1 MRKRTFIGITA
12 GILSLVSVQGS
23 VPPETP
29 LALLGE
35 TIINSDD
42 PLFWGISAID
52 ISDDGLRLLA
62 ISDNGSYTHGVITRD
77 AFGRVESVAF
87 DPMQRLKTFRGS
99 QYLSQKDTEGVAVGP
114 DGTIFVS
121 FELYALIAAFPTIDD
136 FPVKLPSPPEFADYM
151 NNRSLESLA
160 IDRAGVIY
168 SIPEAPAASATEFP
182 VFRFDGTHWD
192 HDLRLPRRG
201 GYLAVSADFGPDDRF
216 YLLERLYYGFP
227 AFSSRLRRFDLTD
240 QGFVNE
246 VTLFTSTIGTHENLE
261 ALSVWRNP
269 AGRLVATMMADDNF
283 NALFSTQLDEY
294 VLPD

>member
-1 MRKRTFIGITA
+1 MRKSTIIGIAA
-12 GILSLVSVQGS
+12 GILSLVSIQSS

-29 LALLGE
+29 LGLLSE
-35 TIINSDD
+35 TILESDD
-42 PLFWGISAID
+42 PLFGGISAID
-52 ISDDGLRLLA
+52 ISDDGSRLLA

-77 AFGRVESVAF
+77 VSGRVESASF
-87 DPMQRLKTFRGS
+87 EPMKQLKTFRGS
-99 QYLSQKDTEGVAVGP
+99 LYLSHKDTEGVAVGP
-114 DGTIFVS
+114 DGTIYVS
-121 FELYALIAAFPTIDD
+121 YELYALIAAFPTIDD

-168 SIPEAPAASATEFP
+168 SVPEAPAGFGAEFP
-182 VFRFDGTHWD
+182 VFRFDGTDWD
-192 HDLRLPRRG
+192 HELSLPRRG
-201 GYLAVSADFGPDDRF
+201 GYLAVSADFGPDGRF

-246 VTLFTSTIGTHENLE
+246 VTLFTTAIGTHENLE